1 MSTRKTFREATT
13 EETRPEEFDYSESE
27 EVDRHSPPHTSG
39 QTNMTKDLM
48 TILEFKEKKEISK
61 EEERLTE
68 EQRRR
73 EEDQRKEELRER
85 RYQEDADRREKRLLE
100 LLDSKEK
107 IYYKHQRRMLEKK
120 KNLNAISTWKDSDKP
135 ADYLRRFKQV
145 MLCNE

>member
-1 MSTRKTFREATT
+1 MSKMSTRKTLREATT
-13 EETRPEEFDYSESE
+13 EETRPEEFEYSESE
-27 EVDRHSPPHTSG
+27 EVDRHLPPHTSG

-48 TILEFKEKKEISK
+48 TILEFMEKKEISK
-61 EEERLTE
+61 EEKRLTE

-107 IYYKHQRRMLEKK
+107 NSLR
-120 KNLNAISTWKDSDKP
+120 TP
-135 ADYLRRFKQV
+135 AAHAR
-145 MLCNE
+145 EE